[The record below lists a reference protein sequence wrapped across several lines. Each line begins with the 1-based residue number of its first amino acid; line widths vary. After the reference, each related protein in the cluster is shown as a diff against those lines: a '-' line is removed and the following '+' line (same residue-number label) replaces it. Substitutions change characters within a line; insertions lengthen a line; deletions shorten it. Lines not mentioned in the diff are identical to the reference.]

1 MIRRT
6 MPDLQEQEKR
16 KLGRDLGITA
26 SGAVIQSGRATVDS
40 GKEKEKREQTANSL
54 EFEPVLFC
62 HFVTPFGPKLCNRFT
77 PTSCSSAAGIL
88 GRRC

>member
-40 GKEKEKREQTANSL
+40 GKERRNENGRQTHSNLNPSSS
-54 EFEPVLFC
+54 
-62 HFVTPFGPKLCNRFT
+62 VT
-77 PTSCSSAAGIL
+77 S
-88 GRRC
+88 